1 MKIGFHRYQDIFQRV
16 LKEEQV
22 NTEELKGYDRKF
34 EILSDSLKG
43 KMTKT
48 LECMA
53 GTDGQ
58 LYTKGEVAIANN
70 NYFRKCVTGFR
81 A

>member
-1 MKIGFHRYQDIFQRV
+1 MKIGFHRYQDVFQRV
-16 LKEEQV
+16 LTEEQV
-22 NTEELKGYDRKF
+22 KTEELQGFDYKF
-34 EILSDSLKG
+34 EELSAALKK

-48 LECMA
+48 LESMA
-53 GTDGQ
+53 GKDGQ
-58 LYTKGEVAIANN
+58 LYSPGEVAIANN